1 MTGPAPS
8 IPPHRDRIDM
18 PQKMA
23 WRRIVFALLVTAS
36 VAAMLGL
43 MAYTLGDGGLDI
55 VDWLMLAC
63 FAVTL
68 PWSAIGFWNAAIGF
82 ALMRFARDPAALA
95 APAVRL
101 GRSNA
106 AISGRTAILVCT
118 RNEDVARLQLNL
130 TEMTAGLIATGAA
143 PHLHLFLLSDTD
155 QPGIAAAEEGMAARL
170 AARFGAALPIT
181 YRRRQANP
189 GFKAGNIRD
198 FCQRWGGDFDFA
210 LVLDADSFMSPAA
223 MLRLIRVIA
232 ADPRLGIV
240 QSLVVGRPSLSPFA
254 RIFQFGMR
262 LGMRSYTLGSA
273 FWQGDCGPY
282 WGHNAIIRLAPFI
295 AHCALPVLPGGGPLA
310 GDILSHDQVEAA
322 LMRRAGYEVR
332 VLPEEAGSWEENP
345 PTLLEFIRR
354 DLRWCQGNMQ
364 YWKLLAML
372 GLQPVSRFQL
382 ALAILMFIGSPAW
395 MLLVALATFRGL
407 LIETQGPV
415 FRPDTGVLLF
425 LVAMGMT
432 FAPKIASI
440 FDILLRPGAADGFGG
455 ALRFIASA
463 VLETVFFAVLAP
475 IMAVAHTVFIGGLVV
490 GRAIGWTAPVREDHR
505 VTLAAAAQRLWVQTL
520 CGIGLLAWFVAM
532 APGALG
538 YGIPFFAPLL
548 LAIPFA
554 MLSARRDLGAA
565 LQRLGL
571 AAIPEE
577 MAPPSELVRLGPP
590 GLVGDARATADAAD
604 GD

>member
-1 MTGPAPS
+1 MT
-8 IPPHRDRIDM
+8 
-18 PQKMA
+18 
-23 WRRIVFALLVTAS
+23 WRRIAFALLVAAS

-55 VDWLMLAC
+55 VDGLMLAC

-82 ALMRFARDPAALA
+82 ALMRFSDPAARVA
-95 APAVRL
+95 SWARP
-101 GRSNA
+101 GCGST
-106 AISGRTAILVCT
+106 AIAGRTAILVCT
-118 RNEDVARLQLNL
+118 RNEDAARLQGNL
-130 TEMTAGLIATGAA
+130 GEMLAGLIATGAA
-143 PHLHLFLLSDTD
+143 PHLHLFVLSDTS
-155 QPGIAAAEEGMAARL
+155 QPDFAAAEQRMAADL
-170 AARFGAALPIT
+170 ESRFGAVLPIT
-181 YRRRQANP
+181 WRRRPANP

-223 MLRLIRVIA
+223 MLRLIRVMA
-232 ADPRLGIV
+232 ANPRLGIV
-240 QSLVVGRPSLSPFA
+240 QSLVVGRPSVSPFA
-254 RIFQFGMR
+254 RVFQFGMR

-295 AHCALPVLPGGGPLA
+295 ARCALPVLPGEGPLS
-310 GDILSHDQVEAA
+310 GHILSHDQVEAA

-332 VLPEEAGSWEENP
+332 VLPEEGGSWEENP

-364 YWKLLAML
+364 YWRLLATP
-372 GLQPVSRFQL
+372 GLRAVSRCQL
-382 ALAILMFIGSPAW
+382 GLAILMFIGSPAW
-395 MLLVALATFRGL
+395 VLLVALATFRGL
-407 LIETQGPV
+407 LIATPDPV
-415 FRPDTGVLLF
+415 FRPETGMLLF
-425 LVAMGMT
+425 VLAMGMT

-440 FDILLRPGAADGFGG
+440 LDILARPGAADGFGG
-455 ALRFIASA
+455 TARFLASA

-475 IMAVAHTVFIGGLVV
+475 IMAVAHTVFIGGLAV
-490 GRAIGWTAPVREDHR
+490 GRAIGWTAPVREHHR
-505 VTLAAAAQRLWVQTL
+505 VTVAAAAQRLWVQTL
-520 CGIGLLAWFVAM
+520 CGAGLLAWFVVM

-538 YGIPFFAPLL
+538 YGIPFFAPLM

-554 MLSARRDLGAA
+554 VLSARADFGAA
-565 LQRLGL
+565 LQRLKL

-577 MAPPSELVRLGPP
+577 VAPPPELVRLGAPD
-590 GLVGDARATADAAD
+590 LADNARATAGAAD

>member
-1 MTGPAPS
+1 MTGPALS

-23 WRRIVFALLVTAS
+23 FRRIVFALLVAAS

-43 MAYTLGDGGLDI
+43 MAYTLDDGGLDI

-63 FAVTL
+63 FAATL
-68 PWSAIGFWNAAIGF
+68 PWSVIGFWNAVIGF
-82 ALMRFARDPAALA
+82 ALMRFARDPTALV
-95 APAVRL
+95 APAMQV
-101 GRSNA
+101 GRSNT
-106 AISGRTAILVCT
+106 AIAGRTAILVCM
-118 RNEDVARLQLNL
+118 RNEDAARLRRNL
-130 TEMTAGLIATGAA
+130 AEMIAGLIAAGAA
-143 PHLHLFLLSDTD
+143 PHMHLFLLSDTD
-155 QPGIAAAEEGMAARL
+155 QPGIAAAEEGMAAQL
-170 AARFGAALPIT
+170 AARFGAVLPVT
-181 YRRRQANP
+181 YRRRPTNP

-198 FCQRWGGDFDFA
+198 FCQRWGAGFDFA
-210 LVLDADSFMSPAA
+210 LVLDADSVMSPAA

-232 ADPRLGIV
+232 ANSRLGIV

-295 AHCALPVLPGGGPLA
+295 AHCALPVLPGDGPLS
-310 GDILSHDQVEAA
+310 GHILSHDQVEAA

-364 YWKLLAML
+364 YWKLLAMP
-372 GLQPVSRFQL
+372 GLYAVSRCQL
-382 ALAILMFIGSPAW
+382 GLAILMFIGSPAW
-395 MLLVALATFRGL
+395 VLFVALATFRGL

-415 FRPDTGVLLF
+415 FRPETGMLLF
-425 LVAMGMT
+425 FLAMGMT

-440 FDILLRPGAADGFGG
+440 LDILARPGAAKGFGG
-455 ALRFIASA
+455 AVRFIASA
-463 VLETVFFAVLAP
+463 VLETAFFVVLAP
-475 IMAVAHTVFIGGLVV
+475 IMAVAHTVLIGGLV
-490 GRAIGWTAPVREDHR
+490 GRRAIGWTAPVREDHR
-505 VTLAAAAQRLWVQTL
+505 VTFAAGAQRLWVQTL
-520 CGIGLLAWFVAM
+520 CGIGLLAWFVIM
-532 APGALG
+532 APAALG

-554 MLSARRDLGAA
+554 VLSARADFGVVLR
-565 LQRLGL
+565 RLGL
-571 AAIPEE
+571 ATIPEE
-577 MAPPSELVRLGPP
+577 VAPPSELARLGPP
-590 GLVGDARATADAAD
+590 GLVDAACATADAVD
-604 GD
+604 GA